1 MTVTIGLAEAVK
13 RLPALL
19 SGLKIGDEIILEQ
32 GAKPVARILP
42 MEQSESPP
50 ESGPN
55 LALFKD
61 LIGSISRRTD
71 GAANH
76 DRYLCE
82 AMKP

>member
-1 MTVTIGLAEAVK
+1 MTVTIRLAEAVK

-42 MEQSESPP
+42 MERTESTP
-50 ESGPN
+50 ESRPN
-55 LALFKD
+55 LALFSD
-61 LIGSISRRTD
+61 LIGSISGRPD
-71 GAANH
+71 GAVSH